1 MAQAHLMN
9 TFTTQNTFSQLNIGL
24 ETRVWSLNKYPNN
37 QRKKEDI
44 KTKHSTAEIKSMEKR
59 ISTDL

>member
-1 MAQAHLMN
+1 MAKAHLIN

-37 QRKKEDI
+37 QRKTEDI
-44 KTKHSTAEIKSMEKR
+44 KTKHSTAEIKAM
-59 ISTDL
+59 